1 MSPMQ
6 SAPLA
11 KRLIGVVYELLLM
24 IAMLMVSGGIYQ
36 AIAGA
41 AGVAPESLSQHRGWQ
56 SGLFVW
62 VTLILFMY
70 YSFCWT
76 RSGQTLPMK
85 TWKMRLV
92 SEHHPHVALSQAQW
106 RFFSLMLFILPLGPA
121 WVLSKHQQIPMAFVW
136 IAALWALLPYAWGFF
151 DKDRQFLHDRLAHT
165 RIIRLE

>member
-1 MSPMQ
+1 MSPAQ

-24 IAMLMVSGGIYQ
+24 IAILMVSGGVYQ
-36 AIAGA
+36 AIAGV
-41 AGVAPESLSQHRGWQ
+41 AGVPPQALSQHSGWQ

-62 VTLILFMY
+62 VTLILFLY

-92 SEHHPHVALSQAQW
+92 SEQNQPISLHQAQW
-106 RFFSLMLFILPLGPA
+106 RFFSLMCFVLPLGPV
-121 WVLSKHQQIPMAFVW
+121 WMLGRHQVIPAPFVW
-136 IAALWALLPYAWGFF
+136 IAVLWAVLPYAWGFF
-151 DKDRQFLHDRLAHT
+151 DKDRQFLHDRLAHS
-165 RIIRLE
+165 RIIRLG